1 MSDERCCHEHE
12 DCDCEDII
20 ILQDEDGNEH
30 EFSIVDVLELDDNKY
45 AILMPTNEEM
55 DEAVILKIDVDENGD
70 EILVEIEDDEE
81 WEAVARA
88 WEEMLDEEEEI
99 E

>member
-1 MSDERCCHEHE
+1 MADERHCHEHHE

-20 ILQDEDGNEH
+20 ILQDEDGNDH

-45 AILMPTNEEM
+45 AILLPTDEEM

-70 EILVEIEDDEE
+70 EILFEIEDDEE

-88 WEEMLDEEEEI
+88 WEKLLEEEE
-99 E
+99 